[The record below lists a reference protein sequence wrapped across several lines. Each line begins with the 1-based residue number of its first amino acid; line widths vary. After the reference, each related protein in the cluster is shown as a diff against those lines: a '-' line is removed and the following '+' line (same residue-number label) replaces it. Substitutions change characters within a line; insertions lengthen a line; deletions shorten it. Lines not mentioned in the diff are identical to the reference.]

1 MISDIKRH
9 HSRLALLAA
18 AAMLIGI
25 TTASAQG
32 GRKPAP
38 TMAEL
43 AAIGLQERMIR
54 VGPLQRAFLVQPP
67 ADPSRP
73 APVLLVLHGG
83 TQSMRRIFAPDA
95 GATRNWPALAK
106 RENALLI
113 VPNAVNP
120 DNGDPLGDNQ
130 NWNDLREGV
139 SRISNA
145 DDVGFIGAL
154 LDWAQTTYRTDTSRV
169 YVTGAS
175 NGGMMTFRLLMEI
188 PERFAAGA
196 AFVAALPA
204 DDTRLKQPTK
214 PTPLMIANGTVDPLV
229 QWNGGRIAGNRGETR
244 SVPAT
249 VSWWITA
256 NKASAT
262 APATQLPN
270 HDPNDDCTIGRS
282 TYAAGPGGAPVV
294 AVTMKGGGHAIPS
307 ARYTIPDTW
316 LVRRF
321 IGPVCR
327 DVEGTEMAWEFLS
340 RHRR

>member
-1 MISDIKRH
+1 MTMRILRRH
-9 HSRLALLAA
+9 FIHAACVVAAMMLGIASAA
-18 AAMLIGI
+18 AQ
-25 TTASAQG
+25 S

-38 TMAEL
+38 AAAEL
-43 AAIGLQERMIR
+43 AAMGLQERTIR
-54 VGPLQRAFLVQPP
+54 VGSLERAFLVQPP

-95 GATRNWPALAK
+95 GATRNWPTLAR

-154 LDWAQTTYRTDTSRV
+154 LDWAQKTYRTDTSRV

-175 NGGMMTFRLLMEI
+175 NGGMMTFRLLMET

-204 DDTRLKQPTK
+204 DGARLKRPAK

-244 SVPAT
+244 SVAAT
-249 VSWWITA
+249 RDWWIAA
-256 NKASAT
+256 NKAAAS
-262 APATQLPN
+262 APATQLQDR
-270 HDPNDDCTIGRS
+270 DPNDNCTIERS
-282 TYAAGPGGAPVV
+282 VHAAGPGGAPLVT
-294 AVTMKGGGHAIPS
+294 VTMKGGGHAIPS
-307 ARYTIPDTW
+307 ARHSIPDTW

-327 DVEGTEMAWEFLS
+327 DVEGTEMTWEFLS